1 MSDIWPIE
9 NIWSYIK
16 EKLKGEEIQDI
27 SILKKNCE
35 NFENNYS
42 KNMFQFDKL
51 NTKKGF
57 QITKKDNNDIKKRK
71 ILLNVIV

>member
-1 MSDIWPIE
+1 MADIWPIE

-35 NFENNYS
+35 NLENNYS

-51 NTKKGF
+51 NTKKIAMF
-57 QITKKDNNDIKKRK
+57 DQQKRFPTHQERQ
-71 ILLNVIV
+71 